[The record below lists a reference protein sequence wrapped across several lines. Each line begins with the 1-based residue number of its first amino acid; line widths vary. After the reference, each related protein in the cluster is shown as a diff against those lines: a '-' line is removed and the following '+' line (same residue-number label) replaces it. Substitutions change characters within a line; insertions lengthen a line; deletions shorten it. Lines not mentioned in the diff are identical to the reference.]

1 MAAPEAGTP
10 IGPPL
15 AVATG
20 VPVVWGVG
28 AVVVVAVGAAVVTG
42 LVVAAGVACAADA
55 AGVGGEKVQFGP
67 WAVAQP
73 VNPTLTM
80 MAATK
85 LINLDRSTEAPPG
98 QS

>member
-20 VPVVWGVG
+20 VPVVSGVG
-28 AVVVVAVGAAVVTG
+28 AGVVTG
-42 LVVAAGVACAADA
+42 LAVAEGVGCPADA
-55 AGVGGEKVQFGP
+55 AGAGEYVQFGP
-67 WAVAQP
+67 WAAQP
-73 VNPTLTM
+73 TSTMLTV

-85 LINLDRSTEAPPG
+85 LTSPDRSIEYLQATVKRPRNVTG
-98 QS
+98 